1 MIADGQVGL
10 RQARLRDG
18 LKHHKA
24 QFVDGILLIG
34 GLTADGHILV
44 HRRAG
49 GAERVRLRAE
59 LVDGQGL
66 DPQAG
71 QKLERVLPGEPAGA
85 DVGNIIGVHILVEA
99 AVAQRVA
106 VGLDLKDELDEPD
119 RLDGLAEGLRR
130 LVGHLCADAAHF
142 QKLCASCA
150 VSFLFSKLPCQ
161 RAVSKRKG
169 AHGVDHDQHS
179 LVEHGLVD
187 AVRVSQIECGKTS
200 SGTPFISAKSLFQ
213 NSGIVDCQMRIA
225 RVELALHA
233 KDAGLHKDADLV
245 RQKRLTSGAK
255 IVVFPERRD
264 VAQLLLGF
272 LRDVEYV
279 AVPLFKQI
287 QLLEHKAHGVFRE
300 DRRVHVLGRLIAGKQ
315 RFVLNIDRHV
325 LQDLFEHKRPCHDAG
340 LILIFLISLR
350 CQNGALGIDV
360 RLFIQ
365 HFFTECLHPRS

>member
-1 MIADGQVGL
+1 
-10 RQARLRDG
+10 
-18 LKHHKA
+18 
-24 QFVDGILLIG
+24 
-34 GLTADGHILV
+34 
-44 HRRAG
+44 
-49 GAERVRLRAE
+49 
-59 LVDGQGL
+59 
-66 DPQAG
+66 
-71 QKLERVLPGEPAGA
+71 
-85 DVGNIIGVHILVEA
+85 
-99 AVAQRVA
+99 
-106 VGLDLKDELDEPD
+106 
-119 RLDGLAEGLRR
+119 
-130 LVGHLCADAAHF
+130 
-142 QKLCASCA
+142 
-150 VSFLFSKLPCQ
+150 
-161 RAVSKRKG
+161 
-169 AHGVDHDQHS
+169 
-179 LVEHGLVD
+179 
-187 AVRVSQIECGKTS
+187 
-200 SGTPFISAKSLFQ
+200 
-213 NSGIVDCQMRIA
+213 MRIA

-233 KDAGLHKDADLV
+233 KDAGFHEYTDFL

-255 IVVFPERRD
+255 IVIFPERRD

-360 RLFIQ
+360 RLFVQ

>member
-1 MIADGQVGL
+1 
-10 RQARLRDG
+10 
-18 LKHHKA
+18 
-24 QFVDGILLIG
+24 
-34 GLTADGHILV
+34 
-44 HRRAG
+44 
-49 GAERVRLRAE
+49 
-59 LVDGQGL
+59 
-66 DPQAG
+66 
-71 QKLERVLPGEPAGA
+71 
-85 DVGNIIGVHILVEA
+85 
-99 AVAQRVA
+99 
-106 VGLDLKDELDEPD
+106 
-119 RLDGLAEGLRR
+119 
-130 LVGHLCADAAHF
+130 
-142 QKLCASCA
+142 
-150 VSFLFSKLPCQ
+150 
-161 RAVSKRKG
+161 
-169 AHGVDHDQHS
+169 
-179 LVEHGLVD
+179 
-187 AVRVSQIECGKTS
+187 
-200 SGTPFISAKSLFQ
+200 
-213 NSGIVDCQMRIA
+213 MRIA

-233 KDAGLHKDADLV
+233 KDAGFHEYTDFL

-255 IVVFPERRD
+255 IVIFPERRD